1 MKNFDFV
8 VVGGGIIGM
17 TTARELAIR
26 GANVALIEKGEL
38 GKEASW
44 AAGGI
49 LSSMRPW
56 TENSSSAE
64 LSEHGKLHYPSF
76 IEALI
81 NEAGID
87 PEYVKSGL
95 IIIEAEHV
103 NDINHW
109 ARSKCIK
116 VIEKMENLHANI
128 TLPDQVI
135 LLPEIAQIRPPRL
148 LTALRESLKKLSVSL
163 YENTTINK
171 FVISAGRCE
180 KVEYKGG
187 ELSAESVIITAGAWS
202 KCVLGDKCIDMNI
215 KPIHGQMI
223 CVKPI
228 ESVLQTIILDG
239 GHYLIPRQDGHVLIG
254 STMEDIGFNKE
265 TTMTAQQ
272 ELQSWA
278 VTVWPKLKNATLV
291 KHWSGLRPST
301 DTEKPF
307 IGSVPNFKNLYFNTG
322 HFRKGIL
329 QGPSSALLLADM
341 FAGDS
346 SFMEIDEFSL
356 NRQTN
361 SAEIA

>member
-1 MKNFDFV
+1 MIKYDFIII
-8 VVGGGIIGM
+8 GGGIIGM
-17 TTARELAIR
+17 TTARELAVR
-26 GANVALIEKGEL
+26 GASVALIEKNRL

-56 TENSSSAE
+56 SENSASAE
-64 LSEHGKLHYPSF
+64 LSEHGKSYYPHF
-76 IEALI
+76 IKSLTDEV
-81 NEAGID
+81 GID

-95 IIIEAEHV
+95 VIIEAKHV
-103 NDINHW
+103 NDINYW

-116 VIEKMENLHANI
+116 VIGKIENLSADI
-128 TLPDQVI
+128 TLPDHAV

-148 LTALRESLKKLSVSL
+148 LVALRESLKKMSVSL

-171 FVISAGRCE
+171 FVMNAGRCE
-180 KVEYKGG
+180 QVEYKGG
-187 ELSAESVIITAGAWS
+187 RLSADSVIITAGAWS
-202 KCVLGDKCIDMNI
+202 KLVLGDKYVDMNF

-228 ESVLQTIILDG
+228 ESVLRTIILDG

-254 STMEDIGFNKE
+254 STVEDIGFDKK
-265 TTMTAQQ
+265 TTLTAQL

-278 VTVWPKLKNATLV
+278 VSVWPKLKNATLV

-307 IGSVPNFKNLYFNTG
+307 IGLVPNFKNLYFNTG

-341 FAGDS
+341 FSGDF

-356 NRQTN
+356 RRQIN
-361 SAEIA
+361 AAEIA